1 MYLPKHLRY
10 FTSSVNRE
18 VKEIYEYSL
27 VYTLALSL
35 VFIFE
40 PIYLWSLNYS
50 LIDILLFYLQIYVW
64 YAVLISV
71 GARFASRFGYKH
83 SLLVSNVFYVLYWLA
98 LFSIKSHPMLFFAA
112 PVIFALQKSWLW
124 PAYDADMSLNSGGRQ
139 QGRETGALIS
149 MIQMVFVIGPFL
161 GGAVVA
167 GLGFK
172 FLFGLSAALMLLS
185 AYPLFKSPEIYSR
198 HEFRFKNAWRIFRQ
212 NTSNFFGYWG
222 YAEDLMLQSLW
233 PVYMFAVIPNFVDVG
248 TVSTIAALVGS
259 VVMLYVGR
267 LGDKQDKKEIILKS
281 SVFYGVTWVLRFLAI
296 DVPGVVL
303 FETLTKPGKA
313 ATDVSMRSLTFE
325 KGAGRGPDYAI
336 AYNVFYEF
344 SLAIGKIVTC
354 LAAIAI
360 LAFTGNV
367 YLVFALAGILTMF
380 YGFLK

>member
-161 GGAVVA
+161 GGAIVA
-167 GLGFK
+167 SFGFK
-172 FLFGLSAALMLLS
+172 FL
-185 AYPLFKSPEIYSR
+185 
-198 HEFRFKNAWRIFRQ
+198 
-212 NTSNFFGYWG
+212 
-222 YAEDLMLQSLW
+222 
-233 PVYMFAVIPNFVDVG
+233 
-248 TVSTIAALVGS
+248 
-259 VVMLYVGR
+259 
-267 LGDKQDKKEIILKS
+267 
-281 SVFYGVTWVLRFLAI
+281 
-296 DVPGVVL
+296 
-303 FETLTKPGKA
+303 
-313 ATDVSMRSLTFE
+313 
-325 KGAGRGPDYAI
+325 
-336 AYNVFYEF
+336 
-344 SLAIGKIVTC
+344 
-354 LAAIAI
+354 
-360 LAFTGNV
+360 
-367 YLVFALAGILTMF
+367 
-380 YGFLK
+380 